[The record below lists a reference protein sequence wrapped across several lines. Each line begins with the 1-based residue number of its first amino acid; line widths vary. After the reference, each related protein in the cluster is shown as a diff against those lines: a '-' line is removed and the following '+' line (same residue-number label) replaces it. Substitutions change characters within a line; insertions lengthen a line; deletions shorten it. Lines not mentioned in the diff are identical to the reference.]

1 MKRTP
6 PSHFGVVGLLA
17 FLLAACSTNSA
28 PSTAVAPAAPTAP
41 AVAALPPAPPP
52 VPVLPPLPAV
62 VAQPVAP
69 SRVEA
74 PVAIAEPAVEAAG
87 GDTAG
92 GGPIDFDSQVT
103 PFFAKYCYSCHDKDG
118 RASGIGFDNKAD
130 ILQTV
135 VPGDADNSD
144 LYDVL
149 VTRKMPKGRIKPTAE
164 EIEMI
169 RQWINE
175 GAKISNSIPAEG

>member
-1 MKRTP
+1 MLGFTL
-6 PSHFGVVGLLA
+6 V
-17 FLLAACSTNSA
+17 ACSTNAPPMSSSA
-28 PSTAVAPAAPTAP
+28 AASATPAAP
-41 AVAALPPAPPP
+41 VALPAMPAPPA
-52 VPVLPPLPAV
+52 VPDSPLRPAV
-62 VAQPVAP
+62 VAQPAAPAQVA
-69 SRVEA
+69 A
-74 PVAIAEPAVEAAG
+74 LVAVAEPSQASSG
-87 GDTAG
+87 GDTSPESAG
-92 GGPIDFDSQVT
+92 GVAIDFDSQVT
-103 PFFAKYCYSCHDKDG
+103 PFFAKYCYSCHDKEG

-149 VTRKMPKGRIKPTAE
+149 VSRKMPKGRIKPTAE

-175 GAKISNSIPAEG
+175 GAKISNNIPAEG